1 MSIDKEVATSA
12 LKAFKRHTWYL
23 HAEFVP
29 LALWDDITPER
40 KQKLADKILQQK
52 KQADNIKKEE
62 FVGRMGSGYGK
73 PDLQAI
79 NTEAKHLHELVTPA
93 SWRFF
98 DILGISEDFLHL
110 PNQDWLQNDVY
121 KEAARSFK
129 HMKVTNDSAERS
141 VKLCADFLGLAKNEE
156 IFQNYL
162 QVVEE
167 ERRRT
172 PNVRKAMKRSKE

>member
-1 MSIDKEVATSA
+1 MSINKEVATSA

-29 LALWDDITPER
+29 LALWDDITPEI
-40 KQKLADKILQQK
+40 KQKLADKILQQQ
-52 KQADNIKKEE
+52 KQADNIKMEE

-79 NTEAKHLHELVTPA
+79 NTEAKHLHELVTPV

-98 DILGISEDFLHL
+98 EILGISEDFLRL
-110 PNQDWLQNDVY
+110 PIEDWLQNGDY
-121 KEAARSFK
+121 KEAASFFK

-141 VKLCADFLGLAKNEE
+141 VKLCADFLGLAKKEE
-156 IFQNYL
+156 LFQNYVP
-162 QVVEE
+162 VVEE
-167 ERRRT
+167 ERKRT
-172 PNVRKAMKRSKE
+172 PKCYKGSEEN